1 MTTLRNIESFG
12 EIAAEDDPVLD
23 YFLTTDAAEDIESG
37 KTLLVLGRKGSG
49 KTALVRHF
57 TETKPDTHGQP
68 LSLRSYPWTTHSE
81 LVDKGSSETE
91 AYVASWRLLIAIR
104 LASMVSELGASTYTD
119 TLDGLRKFLM
129 ENFGT
134 IKPETKSIL
143 SRPKLKV
150 VGLTLGPQIGGISL
164 GSITFGD
171 PTREKVLGLE
181 LDSLANSIL
190 NDVSTAVAEL
200 KIENL
205 YLHFDEL
212 DQGLDVLDDVKKR
225 MLIGLIL
232 AARDIK
238 RSTDLRANISPI
250 VYLRTDIWE
259 QVSFSD
265 KNKITRGST
274 VRLAWNEATLTALI
288 ESRLTSKLGAP
299 VKWSEI
305 EDGGKM
311 RGSQGKLQHMLSR
324 TLLRPRDVIQFLNEA
339 LKVARTRADNP
350 LVFINSD
357 FNTCREEYSEYLKD
371 ELSDE
376 IDPHWAEW
384 TDGLRACAKTQTITF
399 QKDEFLKN
407 YLQIK
412 SPTNPLDGDA
422 ALEQLY
428 RFSIVGY
435 LRPSRGGGSSW
446 SFRYLDESAGWDPTA
461 SRLKVHLGLK
471 EHAQLKEER
480 IGKD

>member
-1 MTTLRNIESFG
+1 MVTLRTIKTFG

-23 YFLTTDAAEDIESG
+23 YFLATEAVKDIESG
-37 KTLLVLGRKGSG
+37 KILLVLGRKGSG

-57 TETKPDTHGQP
+57 TETNPATHGQP
-68 LSLRSYPWTTHSE
+68 LSLRSYPWGTHSA
-81 LVDKGSSETE
+81 LVDKGASETE

-104 LASMVSELGASTYTD
+104 LASMVSELGSAKYSD
-119 TLDGLRKFLM
+119 TLEGLRKFLM

-134 IKPETKSIL
+134 IRPETKSIL
-143 SRPKLKV
+143 SRPTLKV
-150 VGLTLGPQIGGISL
+150 VGLTIGPQVAGISL

-171 PTREKVLGLE
+171 PTREKVIGLE
-181 LDSLANSIL
+181 LDSLANSLLTDI
-190 NDVSTAVAEL
+190 STAVAEL
-200 KIENL
+200 RIENL

-238 RSTDLRANISPI
+238 RSTEFRANVSPI

-265 KNKITRGST
+265 KNKITRSST
-274 VRLAWNEATLTALI
+274 VRLKWNEETLKALV
-288 ESRLTSKLGAP
+288 ESRLVSKLGPTVSWAD
-299 VKWSEI
+299 I

-311 RGSQGKLQHMLSR
+311 RGSQGKLQHMFAR

-339 LKVARTRADNP
+339 LKVARDRTEDP
-350 LVFINSD
+350 LVFINDD
-357 FNTCREEYSEYLKD
+357 FNACREEYSEYLKD

-376 IDPHWAEW
+376 IDPHWPNW
-384 TDGLRACAKTQTITF
+384 TDGLRACSRTKTITF
-399 QKDEFLKN
+399 QKEEFLKN
-407 YLQIK
+407 YLQIRA
-412 SPTNPLDGDA
+412 PGNPLDGNA

-435 LRPSRGGGSSW
+435 LRPSGGGGSSW
-446 SFRYLDESAGWDPTA
+446 SFRYSDESAGWDATA
-461 SRLKVHLGLK
+461 SRLKVHIGLK

-480 IGKD
+480 VGKD

>member
-1 MTTLRNIESFG
+1 MATLRNIESFG

-23 YFLTTDAAEDIESG
+23 YFLTTDAVQNIESG

-57 TETKPDTHGQP
+57 TETNPATHGQP
-68 LSLRSYPWTTHSE
+68 LSLRSYPWTTHAA
-81 LVDKGSSETE
+81 LVDKGASETE

-104 LASMVSELGASTYTD
+104 LASMVSELGSSKYTD
-119 TLDGLRKFLM
+119 TLEGLRKFLM

-134 IKPETKSIL
+134 TRPETKSIL

-150 VGLTLGPQIGGISL
+150 VGLTIGPQVAGISV

-171 PTREKVLGLE
+171 PTRSLVRGLE

-190 NDVSTAVAEL
+190 TDVSTAVAEL
-200 KIENL
+200 SIENL

-238 RSTDLRANISPI
+238 RSTDIRANISPI

-274 VRLAWNEATLTALI
+274 VRLAWNEATLTALV
-288 ESRLTSKLGAP
+288 ESRLSSKLDAS

-339 LKVARTRADNP
+339 LKIARVRTVDP
-350 LVFINSD
+350 LVFINDD

-376 IDPHWAEW
+376 IGPHWSDW
-384 TDGLRACAKTQTITF
+384 TDGLRACSKTQTITF

-407 YLQIK
+407 YRQIR
-412 SPTNPLDGDA
+412 SPNNPLDGDA

-435 LRPSRGGGSSW
+435 LRPSGGGGSSW
-446 SFRYLDESAGWDPTA
+446 SFRYSDENAGWDATA
-461 SRLKVHLGLK
+461 SRLKVHIGLK